1 MRYSAVPPVTSYDGW
16 PTSTLEKVLLPEP
29 FGPMIA
35 CTSPRFTWKLMPL
48 RIALS
53 STEAHRSFTSSSI
66 SPASMVGETP
76 ARLVLAL
83 DLVGVEGGAKPE
95 EPTMNDNIR
104 RELYV
109 AEGFLDLAWSS
120 RGGQL
125 APTLAPLTVKFEPLT
140 ARPPTW

>member
-104 RELYV
+104 REDTSE
-109 AEGFLDLAWSS
+109 AFLDLAWSS
-120 RGGQL
+120 RGGNL
-125 APTLAPLTVKFEPLT
+125 ADALG
-140 ARPPTW
+140 